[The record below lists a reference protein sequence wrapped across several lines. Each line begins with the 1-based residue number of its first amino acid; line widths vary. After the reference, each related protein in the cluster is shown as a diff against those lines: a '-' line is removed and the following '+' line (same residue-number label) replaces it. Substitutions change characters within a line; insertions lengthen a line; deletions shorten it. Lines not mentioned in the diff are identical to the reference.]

1 MGVKYEHLETD
12 RLVFLTLTGLPTRTD
27 HAVFTRRVAAQVRSG
42 QARGVVI
49 DASAAEL
56 PTRQSFSRE
65 IWEDFLAEIGEC
77 PFAYVPPVGHDNA
90 ERQAMIQGLLD
101 EWGAC
106 FTTSESAADA
116 RAWCLAKL
124 ADSSR

>member
-106 FTTSESAADA
+106 FTTSESVADA
-116 RAWCLAKL
+116 RAWCLAQL